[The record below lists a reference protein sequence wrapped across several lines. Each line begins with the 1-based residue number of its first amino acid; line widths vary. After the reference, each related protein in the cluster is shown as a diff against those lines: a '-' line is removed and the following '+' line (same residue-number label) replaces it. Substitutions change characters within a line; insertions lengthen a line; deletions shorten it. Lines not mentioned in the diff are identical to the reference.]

1 MKYSEF
7 LHECIKMENNI
18 RAIEHRDL
26 IRNFGDVYI
35 MVDERGLGI
44 AYSVMRFFK
53 NEDELKNTL
62 VEEFVTGMFGDNSKP
77 PGKDKI
83 ENITKWIN
91 KDEYFKEVKRNFDVF
106 AYSGIDMNKEID
118 LEEDNPIY
126 RHTLNDLQTEYLY
139 LVEEN
144 DKRNNREK
152 DYDDI
157 DKKVKKEWMNRNLER

>member
-35 MVDERGLGI
+35 MVDEKGLGNE
-44 AYSVMRFFK
+44 YLVMRFFK

-62 VEEFVTGMFGDNSKP
+62 VEEFVTGMFENKSELP
-77 PGKDKI
+77 EKDKI
-83 ENITKWIN
+83 ENIAKWIN
-91 KDEYFKEVKRNFDVF
+91 KDEYFKEIKRNYDVF
-106 AYSGIDMNKEID
+106 AYSGIDMNEEID
-118 LEEDNPIY
+118 LENDNPIY
-126 RHTLNDLQTEYLY
+126 KNTLDDLERDYLY

-157 DKKVKKEWMNRNLER
+157 DKKVRKEWMNRNLER